1 MSYQHL
7 MQFFFSNSPLMRF
20 YCTKVS
26 LALCHYIRWFLSY
39 QQLTPSRLISWLIK
53 RRLLSCL
60 CNQKSPTGEITT
72 RPLRCVSQ
80 VWWSHESITRL
91 FRRIPILVA
100 GRRNYTYSE
109 QCYLTCQKCTDILL
123 MANKLTFIH
132 PLDCLTISPVAADDD
147 PRYRR
152 IKRHFVDH
160 CTPNFGEI
168 HVKSRVYGHFIDV
181 PSFSN
186 QWTIVKYCNLWQW
199 RVS

>member
-26 LALCHYIRWFLSY
+26 LALCHHIRWFLSY

-80 VWWSHESITRL
+80 VQWSHESITRL

-132 PLDCLTISPVAADDD
+132 PLDCLP
-147 PRYRR
+147 
-152 IKRHFVDH
+152 
-160 CTPNFGEI
+160 
-168 HVKSRVYGHFIDV
+168 GHFAGGGGWWPEI
-181 PSFSN
+181 PSHQKTFRRS
-186 QWTIVKYCNLWQW
+186 LHSEFW
-199 RVS
+199 RNSCKIKSLRSFYWRSVI